1 MRLYVETSARWQ
13 ATFDANCCIS
23 DLKAAV
29 KESTGNS
36 PTLIGL
42 RSICWKA
49 FLLFGNLDKSTWPKT
64 LSDSRSAYSALR
76 DHFLR
81 HIERPDD
88 ISAAD
93 PLTDDKSSQWSN
105 LRQDEELR
113 AEIFQDVERCM
124 PENSYFREPAT
135 QSMLLDILFIFC
147 KLNQDIGY
155 RQGMHEV
162 LAPILWVISRDA
174 IDPQSFANA
183 AQKDARS
190 DHLILA
196 CFDPK
201 YLEHDSFTIF
211 GIIMQTVKSFYEA
224 GPNSNATASAP
235 FSGSTIVER
244 SRRIHEEYLHKVDP
258 DLSHHLAAIEILP
271 QIFLIRWIR
280 LLFGREFPLDGV
292 LSLWDVL
299 FAEDPALN
307 LVDLVCVSMLLR
319 IRAQRKYNENMYQ
332 HSAQTLTNAVMEAD
346 YSGALTLLLRY
357 PAPHP
362 PHGPQSFVE
371 DALYLSSNMSEEG
384 GIHLVSK
391 YAIGNESAIPSASK
405 RGKRRKQHGLRSS
418 LSPNMSPGK
427 YLQEQGGIE
436 GIIQEAARGVY
447 SRGEKWGVAKAL
459 RGAYQGLQSAGSTPS
474 KLSSVPR
481 WSLDTGTMVADETAH
496 LTARVAALEQR
507 NKELAKLLEKA
518 MKDLWV
524 QQRESSTE
532 NAKPATDAL
541 SLAIAKVQFVQV
553 YLENPSMPLPAEE
566 AREAPDKR
574 DYERSERS
582 AADLGSPTR
591 KPRPNYSPMRKVPV
605 KENRKKG
612 QADSRGPSLQTSPKS
627 PGKASTTI
635 NAIESIPSIDIAQ
648 SATGPSSP
656 PVRPALAQ
664 SSFSWMLGQEQH
676 KSDFVAASR
685 FSTEKE
691 RARGRAGFLFGD
703 QETEA
708 AGESSPVR
716 KGKNENKEDQD
727 GDEGIDLI
735 TIESSDDAA
744 LVAKAK

>member
-13 ATFDANCCIS
+13 ATFHANCCIS

-29 KESTGNS
+29 KNSTGNS
-36 PTLIGL
+36 PSLTGL

-81 HIERPDD
+81 HIEHPDD
-88 ISAAD
+88 ITAAD
-93 PLTDDKSSQWSN
+93 PLTDDKSSQWSI

-124 PENSYFREPAT
+124 PENSYFREPGT

-147 KLNQDIGY
+147 KLNRDIGY

-162 LAPILWVISRDA
+162 LAPILWVTSRDA

-183 AQKDARS
+183 AQKDAKS
-190 DHLILA
+190 DHLILT

-201 YLEHDSFTIF
+201 YLEHDAFTIF
-211 GIIMQTVKSFYEA
+211 GIIMQTVKSSYEA
-224 GPNSNATASAP
+224 GTNIHANASAP
-235 FSGSTIVER
+235 LSGSTIVER
-244 SRRIHEEYLHKVDP
+244 SRRIHEEYLLKVDP
-258 DLSHHLAAIEILP
+258 DLADHLTAIEILP

-280 LLFGREFPLDGV
+280 LLFGREFPLDDV

-319 IRAQRKYNENMYQ
+319 IRAQ
-332 HSAQTLTNAVMEAD
+332 LMEAD

-357 PAPHP
+357 PAPQL

-371 DALYLSSNMSEEG
+371 DALYLSGNMSEEG
-384 GIHLVSK
+384 GMHLVSK
-391 YAIGNESAIPSASK
+391 YSIENELSIPSTSK
-405 RGKRRKQHGLRSS
+405 RGKRQQHGLSRS
-418 LSPNMSPGK
+418 LSPRISPGK

-459 RGAYQGLQSAGSTPS
+459 RGAYQGLQSAGNTPS
-474 KLSSVPR
+474 KISSGSR
-481 WSLDTGTMVADETAH
+481 WSLDTGTMVTDETAGQ
-496 LTARVAALEQR
+496 TARVSALEQR
-507 NKELAKLLEKA
+507 NRELAKLLEKA
-518 MKDLWV
+518 MEDLWV
-524 QQRESSTE
+524 QQREFSKEKAGT
-532 NAKPATDAL
+532 ATDAL

-553 YLENPSMPLPAEE
+553 YLENPSMPLPDEE
-566 AREAPDKR
+566 APETQDKR
-574 DYERSERS
+574 GHERSEMS

-591 KPRPNYSPMRKVPV
+591 KPRPTHSPLRKAPV
-605 KENRKKG
+605 KESRRKS
-612 QADSRGPSLQTSPKS
+612 QADSLGTSLQTSPRS
-627 PGKASTTI
+627 PGKVSTTTANPI
-635 NAIESIPSIDIAQ
+635 DSIPSIDIPQ
-648 SATGPSSP
+648 SVTGPSSP

-664 SSFSWMLGQEQH
+664 SSFSWMLGQEQR
-676 KSDFVAASR
+676 KSDFVAASP
-685 FSTEKE
+685 FTTERE

-703 QETEA
+703 QETET
-708 AGESSPVR
+708 GVESSPVR
-716 KGKNENKEDQD
+716 KGKKETKEDKD
-727 GDEGIDLI
+727 GNEEGIDLI

-744 LVAKAK
+744 LVAKAR